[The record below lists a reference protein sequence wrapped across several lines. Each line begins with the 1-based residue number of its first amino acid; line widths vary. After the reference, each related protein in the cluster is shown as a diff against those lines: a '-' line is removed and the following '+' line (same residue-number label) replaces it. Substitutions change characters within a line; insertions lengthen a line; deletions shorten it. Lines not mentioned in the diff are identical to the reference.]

1 MAYFIGPLFGYVFEQ
16 LRGRNYSR
24 NHMLKPPQ
32 NARYNENL
40 IGIAEVSIFH
50 VFNPKIEK
58 IVLIEISIRKLGYL
72 VYHDDIMLSKFMSS
86 INKTPMRL
94 VTVCLILLIIGCDEP
109 RESNSL
115 KKVLDA
121 GVLKVGTQYGVTSFY
136 NSASGPQ
143 GYEYE
148 MAKGFADYLGVE
160 LEILP
165 YYTINELFPQL
176 EKQHI
181 DIIASALTNTP
192 ERQALFKFGPAYQYV
207 SQKLVFKQ
215 GKERPRDISQING
228 SLIITSDSNHASSLK
243 QLKESNPLLS
253 WQETEEMDEE
263 EILDQVLTDQLDYT
277 VTDSSLL
284 AVMRRRH
291 PELSIG
297 FTIGQEQPVAWAL
310 NNELDDSLLA
320 ALIDYFGEIQT
331 NGQLATLEDKYFGHV
346 REFNYVDTRLF
357 IKSAEKTL
365 PKYQAWFESHSID
378 VDWRLLAAMS
388 YQESH
393 WNPRAKSPTGVR
405 GMMML
410 TLTTAKELGIKSRLD
425 AEQSIRGGA
434 QYFSSL
440 VKRIPDRIQEP
451 DRIWLALAAYN
462 VGLGHVEDARVIT
475 QRQGGNPDI
484 WVDVKKRLPLLR
496 QKRYYKTTRYGYA
509 RGNEAVTYVENIRRY
524 YDTLV
529 WLDER
534 KQSREGQ
541 ESSLV
546 QSN

>member
-1 MAYFIGPLFGYVFEQ
+1 MMLI
-16 LRGRNYSR
+16 YS
-24 NHMLKPPQ
+24 
-32 NARYNENL
+32 
-40 IGIAEVSIFH
+40 V
-50 VFNPKIEK
+50 V
-58 IVLIEISIRKLGYL
+58 V
-72 VYHDDIMLSKFMSS
+72 
-86 INKTPMRL
+86 INKMLFRL
-94 VTVCLILLIIGCDEP
+94 CVMTLVLMLTGCDEP
-109 RESNSL
+109 RQSNSL

-121 GVLKVGTQYGVTSFY
+121 GVLKVGTQYGVTSYY
-136 NSASGPQ
+136 NSANGPQ

-148 MAKGFADYLGVE
+148 MAKGFANYLGVE

-165 YYTINELFPQL
+165 YYTVNELFPQL

-192 ERQALFKFGPAYQYV
+192 ERQALFKFGPAYQTV

-215 GKERPRDISQING
+215 GKERPRDISQIAG
-228 SLIITSDSNHASSLK
+228 SLLITSDSNYSSSLK
-243 QLKESNPLLS
+243 KLKESNPSLM
-253 WQETEEMDEE
+253 WQETDEMDEE
-263 EILDQVLTDQLDYT
+263 EILEEVLENELDYT
-277 VTDSSLL
+277 ITDSSFL

-297 FTIGQEQPVAWAL
+297 FTIGEEQPVAWAL

-320 ALIDYFGEIQT
+320 ALIEYFGEIQG
-331 NGQLATLEDKYFGHV
+331 NGRLATLEDKYFGHV

-357 IKSAEKTL
+357 IKAAEETL
-365 PKYQAWFESHSID
+365 PRYKTWFEEHSADI
-378 VDWRLLAAMS
+378 DWRLLAAMS

-410 TLTTAKELGIKSRLD
+410 TLTTAKELGVRSRLD

-434 QYFSSL
+434 QYFSNL
-440 VKRIPDRIQEP
+440 LKRIPDRIKEP

-475 QRQGGNPDI
+475 QRQGGNPDL

-496 QKRYYKTTRYGYA
+496 QKRHYKTTRYGYA

-534 KQSREGQ
+534 SRNQ
-541 ESSLV
+541 EQNLV
-546 QSN
+546 QAKTPVAN

>member
-1 MAYFIGPLFGYVFEQ
+1 
-16 LRGRNYSR
+16 
-24 NHMLKPPQ
+24 MLTQ
-32 NARYNENL
+32 S
-40 IGIAEVSIFH
+40 IAPID
-50 VFNPKIEK
+50 K
-58 IVLIEISIRKLGYL
+58 
-72 VYHDDIMLSKFMSS
+72 MLSRFF
-86 INKTPMRL
+86 IAA
-94 VTVCLILLIIGCDEP
+94 LLLLLTGCNEP
-109 RESNSL
+109 RQSNSL

-121 GVLKVGTQYGVTSFY
+121 GVLRVGTQYGVTSYY

-165 YYTINELFPQL
+165 YYAVNELFPQL

-181 DIIASALTNTP
+181 DIIASALTNTS
-192 ERQALFKFGPAYQYV
+192 ERQSLFKFGPAYQYV

-215 GKERPRDISQING
+215 GKERPRDINQIDG
-228 SLIITSDSNHASSLK
+228 SLLIASDSNYVSSLK
-243 QLKESNPLLS
+243 ALKESYPSLI
-253 WQETEEMDEE
+253 WQETDEMDEE
-263 EILDQVLTDQLDYT
+263 EILEQVLNSQLDYT
-277 VTDSSLL
+277 ITDSSFL

-297 FTIGQEQPVAWAL
+297 FTIGEEQPVAWAL
-310 NNELDDSLLA
+310 NSELDDSLLA
-320 ALIDYFGEIQT
+320 VLIEYFGEIQA

-357 IKSAEKTL
+357 IKAAEETL
-365 PKYQAWFESHSID
+365 PKYQPWFEDHSID
-378 VDWRLLAAMS
+378 IDWRLLAAMS

-410 TLTTAKELGIKSRLD
+410 TLTTAKELGVRSRLD

-434 QYFSSL
+434 KYFSSL
-440 VKRIPDRIQEP
+440 MKRIPDRIKEP
-451 DRIWLALAAYN
+451 DRVWLALAAYN
-462 VGLGHVEDARVIT
+462 IGLGHVEDARVIT
-475 QRQGGNPDI
+475 QKQGGNPDL

-496 QKRYYKTTRYGYA
+496 QKRHYKTTRYGYA
-509 RGNEAVTYVENIRRY
+509 RGNEAITYVENIRRY

-534 KQSREGQ
+534 
-541 ESSLV
+541 SSNENRLV
-546 QSN
+546 KAD

>member
-1 MAYFIGPLFGYVFEQ
+1 MTIVIKTFGRF
-16 LRGRNYSR
+16 
-24 NHMLKPPQ
+24 
-32 NARYNENL
+32 L
-40 IGIAEVSIFH
+40 IAS
-50 VFNPKIEK
+50 
-58 IVLIEISIRKLGYL
+58 
-72 VYHDDIMLSKFMSS
+72 M
-86 INKTPMRL
+86 
-94 VTVCLILLIIGCDEP
+94 LILISGCDEP
-109 RESNSL
+109 RKSNSL

-121 GVLKVGTQYGVTSFY
+121 GVLKVGTQYGVTSYY

-165 YYTINELFPQL
+165 YYAVNELFPQL
-176 EKQHI
+176 EMQQI
-181 DIIASALTNTP
+181 DIIASALVNTP
-192 ERQALFKFGPAYQYV
+192 ERQTLFRFGPAYQYV

-215 GKERPRDISQING
+215 GEERPRDINQVDG
-228 SLIITSDSNHASSLK
+228 TLLITSDSNHASALK
-243 QLKESNPLLS
+243 KLKASNPSLA
-253 WQETEEMDEE
+253 WQETDEMDEE
-263 EILDQVLTDQLDYT
+263 EILEQVLTNETDYT
-277 VTDSSLL
+277 VTDSSFL

-297 FTIGQEQPVAWAL
+297 FTIDQEQPVAWAL
-310 NNELDDSLLA
+310 NSELDDSLLA
-320 ALIDYFGEIQT
+320 ALIEYFGEIQS

-357 IKSAEKTL
+357 IKAVEDTL
-365 PKYQAWFESHSID
+365 PEYRDWFKNYSID
-378 VDWRLLAAMS
+378 IDWRLLAAMS

-410 TLTTAKELGIKSRLD
+410 TLTTAKELGVRSRLD

-440 VKRIPDRIQEP
+440 VKRIPDRIKEP
-451 DRIWLALAAYN
+451 DRIWFALAAYN

-475 QRQGGNPDI
+475 QRQGGNPDL
-484 WVDVKKRLPLLR
+484 WVDVKQRLPLLR
-496 QKRYYKTTRYGYA
+496 QKRHYKTTRYGYA

-534 KQSREGQ
+534 QKHPTPVQVQASQ
-541 ESSLV
+541 NNESE
-546 QSN
+546 